1 MASSFVVHVNYKLL
15 VNYIIKLLVIFSC
28 ETKAQM
34 TNFTISCN
42 ETQVAVP
49 ISAKQ
54 THYYEFN
61 TKHSMMT
68 VFIDLCVN
76 YWDSYIDIYLYDKHL
91 TELNS
96 IGGHSNCLD
105 SQLQLTTPD
114 VTNGSYIISID
125 TNAWYPDSSSRD
137 AIRYY
142 LSLTCIPTPTY
153 YYYPKINCNDNIT
166 AQTISPYQ
174 IDYYTFIVNQNMDT
188 IIINLCASLFD
199 TYLHLYDKYHN
210 ELYSNDDYATCL
222 NHQSK
227 LIIPLI
233 NKGTYIIG
241 IGGFHNN
248 YGTYNMD
255 ILCVPTIK
263 PKTLNPTISPTTQKP
278 SKQPL
283 AFGQTH
289 NPTNFPTNP
298 TNSPTAHYPTM
309 FGKPNKPL
317 ADTCVRNGQT
327 IDLIILNDISSD
339 LGDNNICNIFI
350 SDEIII
356 SESNQLKR
364 IGPNK
369 LRIGETMEL
378 CMRLKL
384 NSFQSNTSVIR
395 VGKQQGE
402 YYPGISLRSSG
413 DNDDKYGILFKVSEL
428 NGTNNTIIVKQ
439 YEWVD
444 IIPKSNIGTDI
455 FATLCVK
462 LTSHKLEAKYN
473 ESTIVFDINPHKID
487 YTPYYQ
493 ENDENTFKLP
503 VYAGDMDPINTIG
516 ALPPADGILK
526 QVCIKTSG
534 TSLLYDET
542 ASQCYLRQKIIA
554 ESVEQFV
561 PTVNAGTKT
570 ITNVRFAYIEY
581 DCKGAYLVK
590 RLDRNFYRENVSD
603 LYERDC
609 GDGTEDICG
618 ETTDLCSALTMAFSV
633 FDNNNTNIITSILII
648 SNNRNDQSKCD
659 ICNFQD
665 KMHRNMTDSL
675 MFNID
680 LSDPQQTNDK
690 YELCLVEYDNHI
702 KEIDSDWLQSLT
714 NMDSLQD
721 SVLKSLC
728 QQHIPGPTRKPTR
741 KPTSNPTIY
750 PTIYPTLEP
759 TIYPTYNPTTFP
771 TSDPTS
777 DPTTFPSQYP
787 TYSPSLAPTFNPTDY
802 DQYNDRYGAH
812 FELICALSGLN
823 NVNLQKLVSNVV
835 DVSHHISIIIET
847 SFARCI
853 QDLNSKN

>member
-263 PKTLNPTISPTTQKP
+263 PKTSKPTT
-278 SKQPL
+278 
-283 AFGQTH
+283 
-289 NPTNFPTNP
+289 
-298 TNSPTAHYPTM
+298 YPTT
-309 FGKPNKPL
+309 G
-317 ADTCVRNGQT
+317 
-327 IDLIILNDISSD
+327 
-339 LGDNNICNIFI
+339 
-350 SDEIII
+350 
-356 SESNQLKR
+356 
-364 IGPNK
+364 
-369 LRIGETMEL
+369 
-378 CMRLKL
+378 
-384 NSFQSNTSVIR
+384 
-395 VGKQQGE
+395 
-402 YYPGISLRSSG
+402 
-413 DNDDKYGILFKVSEL
+413 
-428 NGTNNTIIVKQ
+428 
-439 YEWVD
+439 
-444 IIPKSNIGTDI
+444 
-455 FATLCVK
+455 
-462 LTSHKLEAKYN
+462 
-473 ESTIVFDINPHKID
+473 
-487 YTPYYQ
+487 
-493 ENDENTFKLP
+493 
-503 VYAGDMDPINTIG
+503 
-516 ALPPADGILK
+516 
-526 QVCIKTSG
+526 
-534 TSLLYDET
+534 
-542 ASQCYLRQKIIA
+542 
-554 ESVEQFV
+554 
-561 PTVNAGTKT
+561 
-570 ITNVRFAYIEY
+570 
-581 DCKGAYLVK
+581 
-590 RLDRNFYRENVSD
+590 
-603 LYERDC
+603 
-609 GDGTEDICG
+609 
-618 ETTDLCSALTMAFSV
+618 
-633 FDNNNTNIITSILII
+633 
-648 SNNRNDQSKCD
+648 
-659 ICNFQD
+659 
-665 KMHRNMTDSL
+665 
-675 MFNID
+675 
-680 LSDPQQTNDK
+680 
-690 YELCLVEYDNHI
+690 
-702 KEIDSDWLQSLT
+702 
-714 NMDSLQD
+714 
-721 SVLKSLC
+721 
-728 QQHIPGPTRKPTR
+728 
-741 KPTSNPTIY
+741 
-750 PTIYPTLEP
+750 PTLEYTQHP
-759 TIYPTYNPTTFP
+759 TIHPTTRQ
-771 TSDPTS
+771 PTS